1 MYIYI
6 YAYILGVY
14 ILNVYKY
21 NVYKYNKNTHEKY
34 VYDRIMILRLI
45 SRQVRSRTRNTYH
58 QFSNIQ
64 SGKCIKNVYKLFLIL
79 FIYASIS
86 GIFCIP
92 HYGRTMNTR

>member
-1 MYIYI
+1 MHIYLVYIYLMYINIMYI
-6 YAYILGVY
+6 NI
-14 ILNVYKY
+14 IKI
-21 NVYKYNKNTHEKY
+21 THEKY

-45 SRQVRSRTRNTYH
+45 SRQVRSRTRNMYH